1 MSTSQKIGT
10 IEAIAL
16 IVIIIINQII
26 LNLPNTIITSTGSS
40 SWLNVIYIT
49 IIAIIFCSLICK
61 LFKPFN
67 SNDILGISEYL
78 GGKTI
83 KSNNWYC
90 LLCLFIY
97 FICWNICLDILTNC
111 IKLIYFKD
119 TPTCI
124 FIDCF
129 FFFLL

>member
-49 IIAIIFCSLICK
+49 IIAIIFCAFL
-61 LFKPFN
+61 
-67 SNDILGISEYL
+67 
-78 GGKTI
+78 
-83 KSNNWYC
+83 
-90 LLCLFIY
+90 
-97 FICWNICLDILTNC
+97 NIWEERL
-111 IKLIYFKD
+111 
-119 TPTCI
+119 
-124 FIDCF
+124 
-129 FFFLL
+129 